1 MKIEIEYDIL
11 TVNTG
16 YTDKQTY
23 VLLFQLPPMEN
34 ADYCDDIKRLIM
46 SMLQTD
52 SVNRP
57 NAKLVFDSISCHK
70 CKNTAIHST
79 KEMSKVVAKGM
90 IL

>member
-57 NAKLVFDSISCHK
+57 NAKLVLDSISCHK

-79 KEMSKVVAKGM
+79 KEMSKAIPKGM